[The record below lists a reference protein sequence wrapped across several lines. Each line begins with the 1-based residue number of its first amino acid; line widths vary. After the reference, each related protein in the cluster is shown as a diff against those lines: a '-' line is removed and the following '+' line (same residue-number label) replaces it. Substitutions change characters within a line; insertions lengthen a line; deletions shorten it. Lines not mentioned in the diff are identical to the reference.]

1 MVEAVAPEDDAD
13 NLEAIAAALEDKV
26 DALEDRAN
34 SPKDETEVLGDG
46 ADSLESDVLEDE
58 ADKRTVGIVLSTST
72 WFRRDGW

>member
-1 MVEAVAPEDDAD
+1 MVEEVAPEDDAV
-13 NLEAIAAALEDKV
+13 ALEDKV

-58 ADKRTVGIVLSTST
+58 ADKRTVGILLSELIVNSCRTSI
-72 WFRRDGW
+72 FLI